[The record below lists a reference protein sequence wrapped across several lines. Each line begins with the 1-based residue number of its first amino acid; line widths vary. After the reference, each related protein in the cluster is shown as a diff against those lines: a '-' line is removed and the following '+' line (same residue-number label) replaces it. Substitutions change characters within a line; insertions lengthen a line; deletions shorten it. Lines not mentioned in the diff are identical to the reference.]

1 MKEKV
6 LIFSSREI
14 CYNSNSFFA
23 NQMAM
28 AFENIGY
35 EAEVCEFTKD
45 DDLDKVLTPFIGRT
59 YKIILDFN
67 SLMTRMVEEDGTPL
81 LDLIDGPFYD
91 YILDHPLF
99 HYNGLTAGLNNL
111 NAILLDEAQKR
122 YVERFYKGVKHAV
135 MMPLGATEAL
145 TVKKLEENPKNILF
159 MGTYDS
165 PQKLYDMVECS
176 TEPLKSYMKQL
187 IEMRLYEPELP
198 MEEAFE
204 QLLKEKGE
212 EIPDAQFALY
222 MNAMYPVD
230 AYIRDYYRKVALDT
244 LAKAKIPVKVVGDG
258 WEKYNSPNETYLTRE
273 KAVVFS
279 LSFEKIAK
287 EHILL
292 NNSPIFN
299 RGAHDRIYAGM
310 ANRCVV
316 MTDTNPYLRKE
327 MKDGE
332 NICLYSLK
340 DMQTVVDVAEELLT
354 NPARCKRIEE
364 QAYAEYLEKHSWE
377 KRVQQLLEMVERRR
391 R

>member
-204 QLLKEKGE
+204 QLLKEIGE

-230 AYIRDYYRKVALDT
+230 AYIRDYYRKVALDA